1 MRLNLA
7 LDRYEKERNVY
18 IGLQSALEERELNL
32 KEDYKKYDY
41 IVTEKNQKIRQ
52 WEENYVKLEERT
64 SLLQQ

>member
-64 SLLQQ
+64 SLLQL

>member
-1 MRLNLA
+1 M
-7 LDRYEKERNVY
+7 Y

-64 SLLQQ
+64 SLLQL